1 MYIGNKNKTIMFVLQ
16 MIFAYPDTLVNMTV
30 EVMGVYVSGFME
42 RLVTYPS
49 HQRGPDGNY
58 QHYQEP
64 CRRLEEYI
72 NGYVPYSLANDV
84 TIRLMRHIDVTYTKL
99 MKNEGLKSA
108 CAEIAP
114 VVLKSVIHNTVKTID
129 CIHDTWHPTL
139 LDYYKITDCELLYR
153 TLPFLEDMKE
163 LKLGRMDR
171 IETMSMEV
179 GGFTKTLEK
188 FSCRTFR
195 MHDLETL
202 SNNCKEIRSLDIG
215 GSAFYS
221 AKIFNHMFQFK
232 NLEKLNLSLLAALS
246 KDELHRTVN
255 WMAGKLRFRTNSQ
268 AGSSGTLSR
277 SEICSEESRGCYLS
291 RPEQLKFF
299 GCVNPEKQIIPT
311 IASFSNLNSLVLSY
325 LQIGSLTSLS
335 VLKQL
340 QNLTLIES
348 RFSLAEDFL
357 RISGYKLKC
366 FNVINCSGTD
376 FKFISENCR
385 ALECLHLQF
394 KLKEYLH
401 FPFQYRRYE
410 SDQQPTP
417 PDFPKVTRLQLRIPD
432 PEAVIYITKSLL
444 NVKKLSL
451 FPAFNDDFIF
461 EEIFERRFWRGLEE
475 FYWGNKIVLK
485 FNGNVITVNEFHAD
499 GSTSVHHVTYQ

>member
-1 MYIGNKNKTIMFVLQ
+1 
-16 MIFAYPDTLVNMTV
+16 
-30 EVMGVYVSGFME
+30 
-42 RLVTYPS
+42 
-49 HQRGPDGNY
+49 
-58 QHYQEP
+58 
-64 CRRLEEYI
+64 
-72 NGYVPYSLANDV
+72 
-84 TIRLMRHIDVTYTKL
+84 
-99 MKNEGLKSA
+99 
-108 CAEIAP
+108 
-114 VVLKSVIHNTVKTID
+114 
-129 CIHDTWHPTL
+129 
-139 LDYYKITDCELLYR
+139 
-153 TLPFLEDMKE
+153 
-163 LKLGRMDR
+163 
-171 IETMSMEV
+171 
-179 GGFTKTLEK
+179 
-188 FSCRTFR
+188 
-195 MHDLETL
+195 
-202 SNNCKEIRSLDIG
+202 
-215 GSAFYS
+215 
-221 AKIFNHMFQFK
+221 
-232 NLEKLNLSLLAALS
+232 
-246 KDELHRTVN
+246 
-255 WMAGKLRFRTNSQ
+255 
-268 AGSSGTLSR
+268 
-277 SEICSEESRGCYLS
+277 
-291 RPEQLKFF
+291 
-299 GCVNPEKQIIPT
+299 
-311 IASFSNLNSLVLSY
+311 
-325 LQIGSLTSLS
+325 LS

-366 FNVINCSGTD
+366 LNVINCSGTD
-376 FKFISENCR
+376 FKFISQNCR

-410 SDQQPTP
+410 SDQQPTL